1 MSGLMRKKRRR
12 PELNLV
18 PLIDVLV
25 MLIFFAFVTMQ
36 FKQATTMNLT
46 LPKVETAGK
55 SELKDV
61 LTISIAKDG
70 AVDLNGKPASMETL
84 EEIVKEVGRIT
95 KDITVV
101 IRSDENTPL
110 RFVTP
115 GDGHLPQAGPEQD
128 PAADALRR
136 RLKRLLEAIKRFG
149 S

>member
-1 MSGLMRKKRRR
+1 MSGLYQKRRKR

-55 SELKDV
+55 SELKDSV
-61 LTISIAKDG
+61 TISITKDG
-70 AVDLNGKPASMETL
+70 AVDINGKSATMDTL
-84 EEIVKEVGRIT
+84 QEAMHQIGNVSKE
-95 KDITVV
+95 ITVV

-110 RFVTP
+110 RFVT
-115 GDGHLPQAGPEQD
+115 QAMDTCRKQG
-128 PAADALRR
+128 LNKI
-136 RLKRLLEAIKRFG
+136 RLQSR
-149 S
+149 

>member
-1 MSGLMRKKRRR
+1 MSGIYQKRRKR

-55 SELKDV
+55 SELKDSV
-61 LTISIAKDG
+61 TISITKDG
-70 AVDLNGKPASMETL
+70 AVDINGKSATMDTL
-84 EEIVKEVGRIT
+84 QDAMHQLGNLT
-95 KDITVV
+95 KDVTVV

-110 RFVTP
+110 RFVT
-115 GDGHLPQAGPEQD
+115 QAMDTCRKQG
-128 PAADALRR
+128 LNKI
-136 RLKRLLEAIKRFG
+136 RLQSR
-149 S
+149 

>member
-1 MSGLMRKKRRR
+1 MSVGLYQKRRKR

-25 MLIFFAFVTMQ
+25 MLVFFAFVTMQ

-55 SELKDV
+55 SELKDS
-61 LTISIAKDG
+61 LTISIAKEGTIDFNGRPATMNALADLVKQVG
-70 AVDLNGKPASMETL
+70 AVS
-84 EEIVKEVGRIT
+84 

-110 RFVTP
+110 RFVTEAMDTCRKQ
-115 GDGHLPQAGPEQD
+115 GLNKI
-128 PAADALRR
+128 
-136 RLKRLLEAIKRFG
+136 RLQSR
-149 S
+149 

>member
-1 MSGLMRKKRRR
+1 MSGIYQKKRKR

-55 SELKDV
+55 SELKQSI
-61 LTISIAKDG
+61 TISLSKEG
-70 AVDLNGKPASMETL
+70 EVDLDGQHAKMENL
-84 EEIVKEVGRIT
+84 QEMIHKMNPP
-95 KDITVV
+95 KDTPVV

-110 RFVTP
+110 RFVTEAMDACRKH
-115 GDGHLPQAGPEQD
+115 GLNKIHLQS
-128 PAADALRR
+128 R
-136 RLKRLLEAIKRFG
+136 
-149 S
+149 

>member
-1 MSGLMRKKRRR
+1 MSGLYQKRQRRK
-12 PELNLV
+12 ELNLL

-55 SELKDV
+55 SELKDS
-61 LTISIAKDG
+61 LTISLSKEG
-70 AVDLNGKPASMETL
+70 GVDVNGKPATMETL
-84 EEIVKEVGRIT
+84 DEVVKEIGRIS

-110 RFVTP
+110 RYVT
-115 GDGHLPQAGPEQD
+115 QAMDTCRKQG
-128 PAADALRR
+128 LSKI
-136 RLKRLLEAIKRFG
+136 RLQSR
-149 S
+149 

>member
-1 MSGLMRKKRRR
+1 MSSGLYQRHRKR

-36 FKQATTMNLT
+36 FKSATTMNLT

-55 SELKDV
+55 SELKES
-61 LTISIAKDG
+61 LTISISKEG
-70 AVDLNGKPASMETL
+70 AVEVNGRSASMATL
-84 EEIVKEVGRIT
+84 QELVRQIGSVS

-110 RFVTP
+110 RFVTEAMDVCRKQ
-115 GDGHLPQAGPEQD
+115 GLNKIRLQA
-128 PAADALRR
+128 R
-136 RLKRLLEAIKRFG
+136 
-149 S
+149 

>member
-1 MSGLMRKKRRR
+1 MSSGLYQRHRKR

-36 FKQATTMNLT
+36 FKSATTMNLT

-55 SELKDV
+55 SELKES
-61 LTISIAKDG
+61 LTISISKEG
-70 AVDLNGKPASMETL
+70 AVEVNGRSASMATL
-84 EEIVKEVGRIT
+84 QELVRQIGGIS

-110 RFVTP
+110 RFVTEAMDVCRKQ
-115 GDGHLPQAGPEQD
+115 GLNKIRLQA
-128 PAADALRR
+128 R
-136 RLKRLLEAIKRFG
+136 
-149 S
+149 

>member
-1 MSGLMRKKRRR
+1 MSGLYVKKRRR

-36 FKQATTMNLT
+36 FRSMTTMNLT

-55 SELKDV
+55 SELKDS
-61 LTISIAKDG
+61 LTISITKEG
-70 AVDLNGKPASMETL
+70 TVDVNGHAESMESL
-84 EEIVKEVGRIT
+84 EGIVKEIGRLS

-110 RFVTP
+110 RYVT
-115 GDGHLPQAGPEQD
+115 QAMDTCRKQG
-128 PAADALRR
+128 LNKI
-136 RLKRLLEAIKRFG
+136 RLQSR
-149 S
+149 